1 MILLAEKLRSTC
13 AVLAAGALLAS
24 ALAAPAAAVTDRA
37 DHAARLSACVGD
49 AVVDQLFTDV
59 SSGHVFRDAINCIAY
74 YGITQGTG
82 DGSAY
87 SPEQDVTRA
96 QMAVF
101 IARAARVA
109 GVDVDETRDGGF
121 VDLDGTWPEARD
133 AVNGLASSGIITSG
147 GAFRPNDVMTR
158 AEMATFLFGLLSKA
172 APNVTVDSEGTV
184 WLGAA
189 GSRTQ
194 TDDHFADADNAET
207 SALYELGV
215 TTGASPAAVQDDTR
229 PPLDYNYEPAS
240 TVNRG
245 QMAAFITRALAHTS
259 ARPAGVTVQ
268 YDDARVVVSVRDDRF
283 QPVPGA
289 AVDVFWAT
297 ADRAGRAVTNDGG
310 CRFGEVTQADQSS
323 LPCEIDG
330 TDPVTG
336 SDGDS
341 RVEVTGLRRVPAGGA
356 AVWAWTGQNGDTLEV
371 GANAY
376 RLDLAG
382 DRIRSAT
389 RALVTTS
396 FDARKVRFG
405 DSVVYSIQL
414 QDPVG
419 DVRRGV
425 DGIDPAHWRLTVQ
438 ALAPDREPD
447 VQALVSDLNGKVD
460 FHVTLFD
467 PDPSRPSELTVIYTL
482 TPTGNAPPTH
492 ATVDA
497 GGRPAATGTLI
508 FSDAAS
514 SIGPRD
520 ATVTIDTR
528 SYVRVFDGEASNSV
542 TVTVLDQY
550 GAPYFPA
557 ARVRLDSNLSG
568 VTLDSTTEFIVDGL
582 GSHSFS
588 YRYSGGGAEETL
600 TAHYG
605 ATSASAGT
613 KTAVVY
619 WTTDAGPS
627 GSSNAVQTGDVQRN
641 HIVVDDGTSPVLLVY
656 DGNDRFDLNGRPATL
671 AAFEAELAEAIER
684 GDSSRFLTWS
694 NYLPDRDE
702 PVTEYNLS

>member
-1 MILLAEKLRSTC
+1 M
-13 AVLAAGALLAS
+13 
-24 ALAAPAAAVTDRA
+24 
-37 DHAARLSACVGD
+37 
-49 AVVDQLFTDV
+49 
-59 SSGHVFRDAINCIAY
+59 
-74 YGITQGTG
+74 
-82 DGSAY
+82 
-87 SPEQDVTRA
+87 
-96 QMAVF
+96 
-101 IARAARVA
+101 
-109 GVDVDETRDGGF
+109 
-121 VDLDGTWPEARD
+121 
-133 AVNGLASSGIITSG
+133 
-147 GAFRPNDVMTR
+147 
-158 AEMATFLFGLLSKA
+158 
-172 APNVTVDSEGTV
+172 
-184 WLGAA
+184 
-189 GSRTQ
+189 
-194 TDDHFADADNAET
+194 
-207 SALYELGV
+207 
-215 TTGASPAAVQDDTR
+215 
-229 PPLDYNYEPAS
+229 
-240 TVNRG
+240 
-245 QMAAFITRALAHTS
+245 
-259 ARPAGVTVQ
+259 
-268 YDDARVVVSVRDDRF
+268 
-283 QPVPGA
+283 
-289 AVDVFWAT
+289 
-297 ADRAGRAVTNDGG
+297 TNDGG
-310 CRFGEVTQADQSS
+310 CRSGEVTQADQSS

-341 RVEVTGLRRVPAGGA
+341 RVEVTGLRRIPAGGA

-376 RLDLAG
+376 RLDLAD

-405 DSVVYSIQL
+405 DSVVFSIQL
-414 QDPVG
+414 RDPVG

-425 DGIDPAHWRLTVQ
+425 DGIDPAHWRLAVQ

-447 VQALVSDLNGKVD
+447 VQALVSGSNGKVD

-467 PDPSRPSELTVIYTL
+467 PDPGRPSELTAVYTL
-482 TPTGNAPPTH
+482 TPTGNAPPTY

-497 GGRPAATGTLI
+497 GGRPASTGMLI

-550 GAPYFPA
+550 GVPFPA
-557 ARVRLDSNLSG
+557 ARVRLDSGLSG
-568 VTLDSTTEFIVDGL
+568 VTLDSAAEFIVDGL

-605 ATSASAGT
+605 ETRASGGT
-613 KTAVVY
+613 KTATVY

-627 GSSNAVQTGDVQRN
+627 GIDQTVQTGDVQRN
-641 HIVVDDGTSPVLLVY
+641 YIVVDDGTSPVLLVY
-656 DGNDRFDLNGRPATL
+656 DGNDRFDLDGRPATL

-684 GDSSRFLTWS
+684 GDGSRRLTWS
-694 NYLPDRDE
+694 NYLPDSDE
-702 PVTEYNLS
+702 RVTEYNLS